1 MQKRI
6 AQEPG
11 RSCHSVFRIPVGITE
26 RITPGPKRHR
36 EETLWEVRNGTK
48 QNDQRERRYRQL
60 KETKGG
66 EMGSKTS

>member
-6 AQEPG
+6 TQEPG
-11 RSCHSVFRIPVGITE
+11 RSCYSVFRKPVGITE
-26 RITPGPKRHR
+26 RITPGPSVRA
-36 EETLWEVRNGTK
+36 ETFEEVRNGTK
-48 QNDQRERRYRQL
+48 RNDQRERRYRQL